1 LPYQCHA
8 KIKTKTE
15 MYKSGAKE
23 RAATGGW
30 LGNGRKMGENR
41 EKLRLGA
48 GTHVPLHFRC
58 F

>member
-1 LPYQCHA
+1 LPYQCHG

-30 LGNGRKMGENR
+30 LGNSRKMVG
-41 EKLRLGA
+41 KWGKI
-48 GTHVPLHFRC
+48 GKS
-58 F
+58 

>member
-1 LPYQCHA
+1 
-8 KIKTKTE
+8 

-30 LGNGRKMGENR
+30 LGNGRKMVGKWGENR